1 MTLNPSRSVSEL
13 RELQALTGDSR
24 GAQREAWSPG
34 WEAARDWLKEKLA
47 VLPVNVEVDEAANL
61 WATLEGESGPAVIV
75 GSHLD
80 SVPNGGWLDGAL
92 GVVAAL
98 EVLRHT
104 IAQGT
109 PAATIRL
116 VDFADEE
123 GTRFGRSLFGSS
135 CVSGTIRL
143 ADLRELGDRDGL
155 ALPDVLKS
163 YGVELE
169 QAIGSRRQLR
179 SAAAFVELHV
189 EQGPTL
195 ERLGLPLG
203 AVVGTYHIERHVVR
217 FVGRVAHESWP
228 MDMRR
233 DALAAAARLAIRVR
247 EIARRAGGYG
257 TVGSIVP
264 RPGLVTAVAGECELT
279 VDLRHREDAVALEMI
294 HEARETSRAIADE
307 EGVVVRWSSLWEMPA
322 VTFDPNL
329 IKLAGEA
336 IEEVA
341 AKSYEL
347 PSGPLHDAAEMAR
360 AGIPSVMLFV
370 QSIDGVSHA
379 KEEDTADD
387 HLQLSV
393 RALAAL
399 VEKMTAW
406 AARQ

>member
-1 MTLNPSRSVSEL
+1 LTLNPSRAVSEL
-13 RELQALTGDSR
+13 RELQALTGDSH

-47 VLPVNVEVDEAANL
+47 ALAVSVEVDEAANL
-61 WATLEGESGPAVIV
+61 WATLEGESSSAVIV

-104 IAQGT
+104 IARGS

-135 CVSGTIRL
+135 CVSGTICL
-143 ADLRELGDRDGL
+143 ADLRGLRDRAGL
-155 ALPDVLKS
+155 ALPDVLTS
-163 YGVELE
+163 YGIRLE
-169 QAIGSRRQLR
+169 QALESHRQLS

-203 AVVGTYHIERHVVR
+203 VVIGTYHIERHAVH
-217 FVGRVAHESWP
+217 FTGRVAHESWP
-228 MDMRR
+228 MEMRR
-233 DALAAAARLAIRVR
+233 DALAAAARLTIEVR
-247 EIARRAGGYG
+247 EIARQAGGYG

-264 RPGLVTAVAGECELT
+264 RPGLVTAVAGECQLT
-279 VDLRHREDAVALEMI
+279 VDLRHREDAVALEMVQA
-294 HEARETSRAIADE
+294 AREASAVITDE
-307 EGVVVRWSSLWEMPA
+307 EGVLVRWSSLWEMPA
-322 VTFDPNL
+322 VSFDPNL
-329 IKLAGEA
+329 IELATEA
-336 IEEVA
+336 VEEVA
-341 AKSYEL
+341 STTYEL

-379 KEEDTADD
+379 REEDTSDD

-393 RALAAL
+393 RALAVL
-399 VEKMTAW
+399 VEKMTTW
-406 AARQ
+406 AALR